1 MGLMV
6 SEVCVCGSG
15 PVTEGTNQPVHSLRS
30 VSESE
35 GNRTA
40 RDTSIQSS
48 SPKKHSYN
56 LGFYHFILI
65 IPFLSCLCHT

>member
-35 GNRTA
+35 GNRRRGTLP
-40 RDTSIQSS
+40 SNQVL
-48 SPKKHSYN
+48 PKSNN